1 MFKFIMSLFKPD
13 PAKRILNERNK
24 LYAKSVKLQRNG
36 DLKGYGNVMK
46 KIEELE
52 EEYDKIVKAQNKN

>member
-52 EEYDKIVKAQNKN
+52 EEYDKIVEAQN